1 MPNKHNVTYEYKSGT
16 AGMDIPD
23 ALKDKAPS
31 KVKGDTVTSPAPTG
45 KEEEFRDGAGK
56 GRWKFKSYDKSE
68 VTIVDKDEHV
78 VGTWVFEKDP
88 APKTY
93 NVKHKFESE
102 DPNVE
107 LPEAV
112 KKLLPSDQ
120 TGKKD
125 GSKVTPTEPNTKKVE
140 TNEGTIYTEAKEDAI
155 TVDNK
160 DEQSMLKI
168 GNVVISSVKGKLAD
182 SVLNKNVIKVRKLD
196 GNMISYKFEP
206 EANGYELA
214 FVKDGYQILK
224 KNSDTPV
231 NPGDGGDQASGA
243 GSDKPDSGKP
253 DAGKPDN
260 GKPDASQGKKSSPL
274 TGDSGLMLIGFFVI
288 LALTPIISTL
298 KRRES

>member
-1 MPNKHNVTYEYKSGT
+1 M
-16 AGMDIPD
+16 I
-23 ALKDKAPS
+23 
-31 KVKGDTVTSPAPTG
+31 
-45 KEEEFRDGAGK
+45 
-56 GRWKFKSYDKSE
+56 
-68 VTIVDKDEHV
+68 
-78 VGTWVFEKDP
+78 
-88 APKTY
+88 
-93 NVKHKFESE
+93 
-102 DPNVE
+102 
-107 LPEAV
+107 
-112 KKLLPSDQ
+112 
-120 TGKKD
+120 
-125 GSKVTPTEPNTKKVE
+125 
-140 TNEGTIYTEAKEDAI
+140 
-155 TVDNK
+155 
-160 DEQSMLKI
+160 KI

-224 KNSDTPV
+224 KNSDTPI
-231 NPGDGGDQASGA
+231 NPDGGGDQAGGA

-274 TGDSGLMLIGFFVI
+274 TGDSGLMLIGFLVI